1 MSENE
6 RQQLENLIRATIT
19 RLLAER
25 SAVSNQPSGKNGAKP
40 IARLL
45 VAICCG
51 DCLNDS
57 ANAALEELRRAGFEL
72 IQSDESEFKNRA
84 AREKLVSSV
93 DGVLLPAIGDDD
105 AAKMAKGIFDEPV
118 ARIALAAIATGKPL
132 LAALHSPYAK
142 EIKTRA
148 PQLFRVWES
157 HKTTLESFGFAFAE
171 HSALP
176 DLARAKFARAAQAR
190 STPNVNAAS
199 KGKVLVTAS
208 EVEAAAKNGTSFK
221 LPLGAIVT
229 PLARDRAKELNVK
242 IM

>member
-25 SAVSNQPSGKNGAKP
+25 ETPSAPPEPKAKP
-40 IARLL
+40 VARLL
-45 VAICCG
+45 VGICCG
-51 DCLNDS
+51 DCLSES
-57 ANAALEELRRAGFEL
+57 AKSALEELRRAGFEL
-72 IQSDESEFKNRA
+72 IQPDESEFKKRA
-84 AREKLVSSV
+84 EREKLVASV

-105 AAKMAKGIFDEPV
+105 AAKMANGIFDEPV
-118 ARIALAAIATGKPL
+118 SRIALSAIATGKPL

-157 HKTTLESFGFAFAE
+157 HKTTLESFGFIFAE

-176 DLARAKFARAAQAR
+176 DLARQKLAPSAQAG
-190 STPNVNAAS
+190 STPSLAPA
-199 KGKVLVTAS
+199 KGKILITAS
-208 EVEAAAKNGTSFK
+208 EVEAAAKNGTSLK
-221 LPLGAIVT
+221 LPLGSIVT
-229 PLARDRAKELNVK
+229 PLARDRAKELNIK